1 MAIQFAV
8 NETQVLTFPYGDFR
22 PVTGRDGENYMYTV
36 DGEHGRDRLFADP
49 ALHGALQEAGM
60 EPGRT
65 LRITRLPGPDLVW
78 LTIPDADKP
87 EAAEVATSLPTQRTT
102 AKPDF
107 AQMERLIGACLAT
120 SWAAWKG
127 LEGQAPFTSE
137 DVRAV
142 GISLFLE
149 CARKGIVPAV
159 EAEGTVLDV
168 AA

>member
-8 NETQVLTFPYGDFR
+8 NETHVLTFPYGDFR
-22 PVTGRDGENYMYTV
+22 PVTGRGGENYMYTV
-36 DGEHGRDRLFADP
+36 DGEDGRDRLFADP

-78 LTIPDADKP
+78 LTMPDEDKPDATASP
-87 EAAEVATSLPTQRTT
+87 PARRPA

-107 AQMERLIGACLAT
+107 AQMERLMGACLAT
-120 SWAAWKG
+120 SWTAWKG

-149 CARKGIVPAV
+149 CARKGIVLAV
-159 EAEGTVLDV
+159 EAEGVALDV